1 MSSTFDLLD
10 ELPRGRLAIQASA
23 GTGKTYTLAA
33 LATRFIAERDLDV
46 SELLIV
52 TFTRAATSEL
62 RARVRERLVGA
73 ADFLAAEPASTTP
86 ADTDDELLV
95 HLAATDREQRL
106 SRLQRAI
113 TEFDAATITTI
124 HGFATQVLGTLGTTA
139 GTDPDAT
146 LVDDSAELAAECCA
160 DVLAA
165 ASVAHSS
172 EVLPKHA
179 ALVAATRNAINI
191 PDLVLAPSATDDG
204 VDDATRLLV
213 ELVTASIDL
222 MRARRRGA
230 GTLSFDDILVELR
243 RALDG
248 GAGTAAIETLRSRF
262 RVALIDEFQDTD
274 PVQWDIFRTL
284 FDGSDESSLVLV
296 GDPKQAIYAFRGA
309 NVHTYLDAVGSGAAR
324 RTLATNWRSDGAVL
338 RATDALL
345 SGTTYGSPEI
355 AFAPVGPAPHHEHR
369 RITDAEGRPLP
380 AVDLRLVSGEGRDTT
395 KAGDL
400 KAGSAQKIVA
410 ADLVA
415 RVRAL
420 LADGHLPASAA
431 GETAS
436 EQVGRRVRPSDIAVL
451 VLNSKEANEIQAA
464 LIAQGVPA
472 VLARGDSVLDSP
484 AAEQWRWL
492 LEALLRPSD
501 LSRART
507 FAMSWFCGHSARWVH
522 DAPDAELAALQEQLH
537 DWAETLLEHGVIDFV
552 HRVRNES
559 GVVARVLA
567 RPDGDRAMTDVDHVA
582 ELLQAS
588 APAGRA
594 SVAGLLSVLDAPPPV
609 TVEADVD
616 RDVVSRRVESE
627 AQAVQIMTIWVSKG
641 LEFPIVCCPTLWRQP
656 DHEVIYRDPA
666 TGRRTYDLAG
676 GSTWPDK
683 AGAAARKALAES
695 EAAGERLRLLYVALT
710 RSQHQTLVWWARYNR
725 SAKSALAR
733 VLFARSGGVIDQ
745 ERYAAAKAALPDDG
759 DLLTVLAP
767 IVEASDDTVHTSL
780 VTDAIAG
787 DPWVDPTIEMT
798 GPELSVARLEREL
811 ERSAHRW
818 SFTAITNRAAAHED
832 PYDLSVGDA
841 GAADEDHHDEVDP
854 PVSVSAAGSVGNE
867 AVVAGSL
874 SMLPAGATFGTLVH
888 SVLEEVDFT
897 AEHLEVDLRA
907 QVDRQL
913 EWRAMDLS
921 PVGEGIGSH
930 EAGRELLVAG
940 LCESIETPLGPIA
953 EGRRLR
959 DVPAGDRLDEMS
971 FELLLGTANR
981 RATVRQIGRLICQH
995 VPAGGLFGPASLHDW
1010 AAGLADGEIP
1020 VSLDGHLTGSIDLV
1034 LRVRDDAGTARYVV
1048 VDYKTNRL
1056 GERGRPPRPDD
1067 YHPDRLAVAMTEH
1080 HYPLQALLYSV
1091 ALHRYLRWRVPGYDP
1106 AAHLGGSAYLF
1117 LRGMTGA
1124 QVATDDGAPHGVFAW
1139 RTPPELVTE
1148 LSDLLDGQR
1157 VKGVGP

>member
-641 LEFPIVCCPTLWRQP
+641 LEFPIVCCPTLWRQ
-656 DHEVIYRDPA
+656 
-666 TGRRTYDLAG
+666 T
-676 GSTWPDK
+676 
-683 AGAAARKALAES
+683 
-695 EAAGERLRLLYVALT
+695 T
-710 RSQHQTLVWWARYNR
+710 RSSTGTRRPVDAPMTSPVAAPGPTRR
-725 SAKSALAR
+725 VRRLAR
-733 VLFARSGGVIDQ
+733 PSQ
-745 ERYAAAKAALPDDG
+745 
-759 DLLTVLAP
+759 
-767 IVEASDDTVHTSL
+767 
-780 VTDAIAG
+780 
-787 DPWVDPTIEMT
+787 
-798 GPELSVARLEREL
+798 
-811 ERSAHRW
+811 
-818 SFTAITNRAAAHED
+818 
-832 PYDLSVGDA
+832 
-841 GAADEDHHDEVDP
+841 
-854 PVSVSAAGSVGNE
+854 
-867 AVVAGSL
+867 
-874 SMLPAGATFGTLVH
+874 
-888 SVLEEVDFT
+888 
-897 AEHLEVDLRA
+897 
-907 QVDRQL
+907 
-913 EWRAMDLS
+913 S
-921 PVGEGIGSH
+921 P
-930 EAGRELLVAG
+930 R
-940 LCESIETPLGPIA
+940 P
-953 EGRRLR
+953 
-959 DVPAGDRLDEMS
+959 
-971 FELLLGTANR
+971 
-981 RATVRQIGRLICQH
+981 
-995 VPAGGLFGPASLHDW
+995 PAS
-1010 AAGLADGEIP
+1010 
-1020 VSLDGHLTGSIDLV
+1020 GSDCSTS
-1034 LRVRDDAGTARYVV
+1034 R
-1048 VDYKTNRL
+1048 
-1056 GERGRPPRPDD
+1056 
-1067 YHPDRLAVAMTEH
+1067 
-1080 HYPLQALLYSV
+1080 
-1091 ALHRYLRWRVPGYDP
+1091 
-1106 AAHLGGSAYLF
+1106 
-1117 LRGMTGA
+1117 
-1124 QVATDDGAPHGVFAW
+1124 
-1139 RTPPELVTE
+1139 
-1148 LSDLLDGQR
+1148 
-1157 VKGVGP
+1157 